1 MNREYG
7 YSRMASRASNLFMET
22 RGSNVFNFPKQ
33 TDKEP
38 QAQPTNLID
47 AGNGLV
53 TIIKSAQRILADFT
67 HPDGITKDQAL
78 NDLLSLLEGPKSRRA
93 RDVWNASVDEARK
106 SQKA

>member
-1 MNREYG
+1 
-7 YSRMASRASNLFMET
+7 MAGTASNLFMET
-22 RGSNVFNFPKQ
+22 RGTNVFNFPKQ
-33 TDKEP
+33 TRKEP
-38 QAQPTNLID
+38 EAQPTNLIE

-53 TIIKSAQRILADFT
+53 TVIKSAQRILADFT

-78 NDLLSLLEGPKSRRA
+78 NDLLSLLEGPKWRRA